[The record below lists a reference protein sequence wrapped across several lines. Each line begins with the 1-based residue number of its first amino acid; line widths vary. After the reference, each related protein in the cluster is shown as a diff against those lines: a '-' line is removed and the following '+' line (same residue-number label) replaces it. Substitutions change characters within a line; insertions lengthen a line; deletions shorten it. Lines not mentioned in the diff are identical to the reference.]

1 RVTVFDGTFHTV
13 DSSEMAFKIA
23 GSLAFKKAAAAAKP
37 VLLEPILD
45 VEVTVPEA
53 TMGDVMSDLNGKRAR
68 ILGIEPTGTGF
79 QRIRAQAPQA
89 EMQRYAIDLRSLTQ
103 GRGVFTTAFSH
114 YEEAPSHIA
123 QQIIEANEKVGVH
136 ESQHA

>member
-1 RVTVFDGTFHTV
+1 
-13 DSSEMAFKIA
+13 MAFR
-23 GSLAFKKAAAAAKP
+23 LAAALAVKKAAEQCDP

-53 TMGDVMSDLNGKRAR
+53 TMGDVMSDLNSKRAR
-68 ILGIEPTGTGF
+68 ILGIESTESGF
-79 QRIRAQAPQA
+79 QRIRAQVPQA

-103 GRGVFTTAFSH
+103 GRGVFTTSFSH

-123 QQIIEANEKVGVH
+123 QQIIETSEKAGVH